1 MKEQIENE
9 TDQEKAAALYNDY
22 VRFRDKAMMDFSA
35 KKLAINFK
43 NKATELTNTFNR
55 PDLQMENEEERKK
68 KKLVMKRNS
77 MKETK

>member
-1 MKEQIENE
+1 MKEEIENE
-9 TDQEKAAALYNDY
+9 TDQEKASALYNDY

-55 PDLQMENEEERKK
+55 PDLQTENE
-68 KKLVMKRNS
+68 
-77 MKETK
+77 